1 MEALLTL
8 PSDWGSGYCASV
20 TITNRSSTVTTGWS
34 MVVGLNGST
43 LDHAWVAN
51 LTRSD
56 GQLTAANMDWN
67 ARLDP
72 GRSTTWGFC
81 GSGSGR
87 PSIVSVEGSGGP
99 IITSSSTSTSSSAGS
114 GGAGG
119 GGGDATTAGTGGDGG
134 GSTSA
139 TTSAGAG
146 GDGGGSTS
154 TTTTSAGA
162 GGDGG
167 GSTSAT
173 TTSAGTGG
181 DGGGSTSATTTSAG
195 AGGDGGGSTST
206 TTTSAGA
213 GGDGGGSTSATTT
226 SAGTGGD
233 GGGSTS
239 ATTTSAGAGGDGGGS
254 TSTTTTSAGAGGDG
268 GGSTSATTTSAGTGG
283 DGGGSTSATTT
294 SAGAGGEGGA
304 PPGDPAC
311 GPDTATFAD
320 VRPILERSCAN
331 QFCHGNPTTPAGG
344 LDLRLDTAVGSLV
357 NQSANSCSTEHALVV
372 PFMPSSSYLLN
383 KLNDVDLCDPD
394 ELAMP
399 PGSPLPAAELKTI
412 TDWICAG
419 APAL

>member
-119 GGGDATTAGTGGDGG
+119 GGGDATTVGTGGE
-134 GSTSA
+134 
-139 TTSAGAG
+139 
-146 GDGGGSTS
+146 GGGSTS
-154 TTTTSAGA
+154 TTTSAGTGGEGGGSTSATTSAGA

-181 DGGGSTSATTTSAG
+181 E
-195 AGGDGGGSTST
+195 
-206 TTTSAGA
+206 
-213 GGDGGGSTSATTT
+213 
-226 SAGTGGD
+226 
-233 GGGSTS
+233 
-239 ATTTSAGAGGDGGGS
+239 
-254 TSTTTTSAGAGGDG
+254 G